1 MGTKDSELPA
11 DRRRTTA
18 AARLPRRLRGPVD
31 FENLHILGEGFDAI
45 QITHWS
51 ARFAVTPSAV
61 GGDLPGEV
69 DAVAQRTP
77 AQFEPATL
85 PGGRA
90 FLASEFASRG

>member
-1 MGTKDSELPA
+1 M
-11 DRRRTTA
+11 
-18 AARLPRRLRGPVD
+18 
-31 FENLHILGEGFDAI
+31 

-61 GGDLPGEV
+61 GGDLPGEI